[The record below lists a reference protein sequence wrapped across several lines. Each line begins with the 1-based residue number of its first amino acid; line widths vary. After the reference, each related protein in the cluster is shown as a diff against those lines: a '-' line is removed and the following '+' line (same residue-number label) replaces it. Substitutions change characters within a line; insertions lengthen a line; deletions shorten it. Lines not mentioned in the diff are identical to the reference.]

1 MTSLA
6 HTKTNGRPA
15 VGNVTISGQG
25 NTGSFATD
33 TVGRMLGPGDSV
45 RLVDFDHYEEHNCEG
60 QNITPRDVGRPKVD
74 VGVRNLRVVTPGLC
88 VVPVRGRL
96 EHVPMGVHRGLMV
109 GCVDSRLARRDL
121 NRISWRL
128 GCRLYDLAVDAAGQL
143 VRLAC
148 FAPGPDAACLL
159 CSWGETD
166 HKAALEELYPCRD
179 PSATHAPAHLGM
191 AAAGLLGAELKKLL
205 DGDME
210 HALCQGEVQLDLRH
224 HTHSV
229 TRWPRRNP
237 ACEFDHE
244 IWRIEPLAL
253 LPAKLTLAGI
263 RSLVADDLRGSAD
276 WALRVESHPFVRM
289 QYCPGCGNHA
299 RHGLC
304 LAGRIPP
311 RRRVCTHCGATMVV
325 RGFDMIETL
334 EGPSIRAAAGRR
346 SLASMGF
353 QGGDVFTVVT
363 PTGPRHFEFPIP
375 AQRTACKRRRQEL
388 ADLMAQTV

>member
-74 VGVRNLRVVTPGLC
+74 V
-88 VVPVRGRL
+88 
-96 EHVPMGVHRGLMV
+96 
-109 GCVDSRLARRDL
+109 
-121 NRISWRL
+121 

-311 RRRVCTHCGATMVV
+311 RRRVCTLCGATMVV

-353 QGGDVFTVVT
+353 PGRVHRRHPARPAALRVSHPGAAHRMQAAPAGACRPDGSDCLRSNHDRHAVGGASLRSATVEHLESK
-363 PTGPRHFEFPIP
+363 RSAP
-375 AQRTACKRRRQEL
+375 ASVRGAGGNVRSWSLTTSEECP
-388 ADLMAQTV
+388 